1 MLNKPCDNKKWSAI
15 TESNYQMQRHS
26 NGFYRDERR
35 SSKVKHEETVRR
47 TLSSVDATGKLKSRE
62 SNTVEFKESF
72 NKNSTAKY
80 AKTMAA
86 YANNRGG
93 YIIFGVKDN
102 PREVVGLKNT
112 NFENLSQEQFTEAIN
127 SLFSPA
133 IDWECGCFI
142 SQMGRTEA
150 SGEEVESTIEEKKIG
165 WIYAEEAGQKP
176 IVAQKANDGEKIV
189 SGDVYYRYRAR
200 SQKIRYAEMQRII
213 EERLAKERE
222 GLLKLFEVI
231 RKSDTANLG
240 IVNYNNGKITT
251 PYGVDVAFERKL
263 VTQVLKKAK
272 FIKEG
277 SFDETDGIPVIKVTG
292 NIDLAEEIP
301 VPDVDPDTGYPYIQK
316 VLAERLSISTQDLY
330 ALIWYYK
337 MKEAKKYHIEVT
349 TSKSGSVH
357 KFSEFAFQFLDEK
370 LQELKTGAEE
380 FDKIRVAYKN
390 RNKQAISD

>member
-1 MLNKPCDNKKWSAI
+1 M
-15 TESNYQMQRHS
+15 
-26 NGFYRDERR
+26 
-35 SSKVKHEETVRR
+35 KHEEIVRR
-47 TLSSVDATGKLKSRE
+47 ILSSVDASGKIKSRE

-102 PREVVGLKNT
+102 PRDVIGLKNT

-133 IDWECGCFI
+133 IDWECGSFVLSI
-142 SQMGRTEA
+142 EHAANTGDA
-150 SGEEVESTIEEKKIG
+150 VEPVLIEKKIG
-165 WIYAEEAGQKP
+165 WIYAEESEQKP
-176 IVAQKANDGEKIV
+176 IVAQKANDGEKIA

-200 SQKIRYAEMQRII
+200 SEKIKYAEMNRII
-213 EERLAKERE
+213 EGRLAKERE
-222 GLLKLFEVI
+222 GLLKLFEII

-251 PYGVDVAFERKL
+251 PYGVDVAFERRL

-277 SFDETDGIPVIKVTG
+277 SFHENEGIPVIKVTG
-292 NIDLAEEIP
+292 NIDLAEEVP
-301 VPDVDPDTGYPYIQK
+301 VPDMDPDTGYPYIQK
-316 VLAERLSISTQDLY
+316 VLAEKLSISTQDLY

-357 KFSEFAFQFLDEK
+357 KFSEFAFQFLEEK
-370 LQELKTGAEE
+370 VQELGTNVDE
-380 FDKIRVAYKN
+380 FNKIREEYHN
-390 RNKQAISD
+390 RNKQ

>member
-1 MLNKPCDNKKWSAI
+1 MN
-15 TESNYQMQRHS
+15 
-26 NGFYRDERR
+26 
-35 SSKVKHEETVRR
+35 HEEVVHR
-47 TLSSVDATGKLKSRE
+47 TLSSVDATGKIKSRE

-133 IDWECGCFI
+133 IEWECGSFI
-142 SQMGRTEA
+142 FQ
-150 SGEEVESTIEEKKIG
+150 VEDANNAGDETGPELIEKKIG
-165 WIYAEEAGQKP
+165 WIYAEESEQKP
-176 IVAQKANDGEKIV
+176 IVAQKANEGEKIA

-200 SQKIRYAEMQRII
+200 SQKVKYAEMNRII

-222 GLLKLFEVI
+222 SLLKLFEII
-231 RKSDTANLG
+231 RKSETANLG

-251 PYGVDVAFERKL
+251 PYGVDVSFERKL

-277 SFDETDGIPVIKVTG
+277 SFHETEGIPVIKVTG
-292 NIDLAEEIP
+292 NIDLAEEVP
-301 VPDVDPDTGYPYIQK
+301 VPDLDPDTGYPYIQK
-316 VLAERLSISTQDLY
+316 VLAEKLAISTQDLY

-349 TSKSGSVH
+349 TSRSGSVH
-357 KFSEFAFQFLDEK
+357 KFSEFAFQFLEEK
-370 LQELKTGAEE
+370 LQELESNADE
-380 FDKIRVAYKN
+380 FNKIRTSYQN
-390 RNKQAISD
+390 RSKQMGQK